1 MRVCDLTTGAAQL
14 REQMEILER
23 AWSETRAK
31 WDDGNSRSL
40 ESNQL
45 RALHDQMTNGLTA
58 LQMLGDLLAH
68 AERDCAGTD
77 GAT

>member
-14 REQMEILER
+14 REQLEILER
-23 AWSETRAK
+23 AWNDTRTH

-40 ESNQL
+40 EAHQL

-58 LQMLGDLLAH
+58 LQLLGDLLAQ
-68 AERDCAGTD
+68 AERDCAGAD
-77 GAT
+77 GAY